1 MTETIPLRLVR
12 VGKGG
17 GWWRARLPC
26 ANWLV
31 VSGGRLGSSEQAR
44 SCYFLTQPGTLT
56 RWGKGLSVLD
66 KVGFC
71 SASRSLPR
79 GNSGD
84 RGHRGPRKCCLL
96 LNPAGPLPYT
106 VVPGQENKVEDAGQG
121 LRADPG
127 RPVPLHLHL
136 PPTVGLRGPANIQGM
151 GSFYL
156 SFVGGAS

>member
-1 MTETIPLRLVR
+1 MTETVPLRLVR

-56 RWGKGLSVLD
+56 RWGKGLGVLD

-71 SASRSLPR
+71 LPPGRYQGASP
-79 GNSGD
+79 GTGD
-84 RGHRGPRKCCLL
+84 TG
-96 LNPAGPLPYT
+96 
-106 VVPGQENKVEDAGQG
+106 VPGNVASSSTLQA
-121 LRADPG
+121 LS
-127 RPVPLHLHL
+127 
-136 PPTVGLRGPANIQGM
+136 PTL
-151 GSFYL
+151 
-156 SFVGGAS
+156 